1 MCFIVKTYNF
11 IKNLD
16 ENKKKNTVYQN
27 SIYHRGQN
35 HMLNSKHKK
44 NRGQKSEDKNIQIM
58 DNAVY
63 SIATIGHSEY
73 KDVFLNK
80 KCLRNPM

>member
-1 MCFIVKTYNF
+1 
-11 IKNLD
+11 
-16 ENKKKNTVYQN
+16 
-27 SIYHRGQN
+27 
-35 HMLNSKHKK
+35 MLNSKHKK

-73 KDVFLNK
+73 KDVSWIRNVWEIQCKDHRIGTYEIKKFLYHALMIK
-80 KCLRNPM
+80 HTSKTCKRKM

>member
-1 MCFIVKTYNF
+1 MKT
-11 IKNLD
+11 
-16 ENKKKNTVYQN
+16 KKKKHCVLEFNLSQ
-27 SIYHRGQN
+27 RQN

-58 DNAVY
+58 DNAVH
-63 SIATIGHSEY
+63 SIVTIGHSEY